1 MTKRCPMCDLE
12 MEHQEADPDVGIN
25 GGWYCTHCDYSA
37 SDEDDYSDDW
47 EDWR

>member
-12 MEHQEADPDVGIN
+12 MEHQESEPDVGIES
-25 GGWYCTHCDYSA
+25 GWYCAHCDSLS
-37 SDEDDYSDDW
+37 SDEDDYYE